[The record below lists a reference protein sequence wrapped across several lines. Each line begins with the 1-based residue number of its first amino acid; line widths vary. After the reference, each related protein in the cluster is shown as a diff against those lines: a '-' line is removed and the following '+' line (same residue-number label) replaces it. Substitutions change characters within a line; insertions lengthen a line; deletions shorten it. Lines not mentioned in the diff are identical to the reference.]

1 MSRIAIVGNIASGK
15 SSVEKIL
22 EEKGYKVFDTD
33 KIAHKILENNSKVE
47 KVFGT
52 TDRKILAHIVFNNPE
67 KMKELENII
76 HPLVKEEILK
86 IEEGFIS
93 VPQLFEAGYE
103 SLFDKII
110 FVSTSEKLRLERLMK
125 RNNLSKKEATKRIKA
140 QLPED
145 EKIKKS
151 DFVIKNEGNFEKLQI
166 EVEKVLDA
174 LSL

>member
-1 MSRIAIVGNIASGK
+1 MSRFAIVGNIASGK

-110 FVSTSEKLRLERLMK
+110 FVSASEKLRLERLMK

>member
-22 EEKGYKVFDTD
+22 EEKGYTVFDTD
-33 KIAHKILENNSKVE
+33 KIAHKILENNSVVE

-52 TDRKILAHIVFNNPE
+52 TDRKVLGNIVFNNPE

-76 HPLVKEEILK
+76 HPLVKDEILK
-86 IEEGFIS
+86 IEDGFIS

-110 FVSTSEKLRLERLMK
+110 FVSASEEIRLERLMK
-125 RNNLSKKEATKRIKA
+125 RNNLSKEEATKRIKA
-140 QLPED
+140 QLSED
-145 EKIKKS
+145 KKIKES
-151 DFVIKNEGNFEKLQI
+151 NFVIKNEGNFEKLQV
-166 EVEKVLDA
+166 EVERVLA
-174 LSL
+174 TLCL